1 MLVCRLVKIDVRAM
15 RLMLLRHAKA
25 DKAEAGVRDQDRP
38 LNPRG
43 KKDATTIGAYLF
55 HHRLVPD
62 LALSS
67 PVTRTR
73 QTWEAMARELSSH
86 TPPARFDDRLYN
98 ADAEA
103 ILAVLRGI
111 EAGARTLMVLG
122 HNPGLHDFACKLI
135 ASGEVEAREALR
147 EGLPTAGLAVIA
159 LACAEWRH
167 LHFHAGRLEH
177 FVTPRSLATA
187 DRV

>member
-1 MLVCRLVKIDVRAM
+1 M

-25 DKAEAGVRDQDRP
+25 EKAEGGMRDQDRP

-43 KKDATTIGAYLF
+43 IRDAATMGAYLL
-55 HHRLVPD
+55 HHGLVPD
-62 LALSS
+62 IALSS
-67 PVTRTR
+67 PAKRTR
-73 QTWEAMARELSSH
+73 QTWEATARELSSRA
-86 TPPARFDDRLYN
+86 PPARFEAHLYN

-103 ILAVLRGI
+103 ILAILRKI
-111 EAGARTLMVLG
+111 EAGVRTVMVIG
-122 HNPGLHDFACKLI
+122 HNPGLHDFACRLI

-147 EGLPTAGLAVIA
+147 EGLPTAGLAVIG
-159 LACAEWRH
+159 LAGAEWRH
-167 LHFHAGRLEH
+167 LHFQGGRLEH